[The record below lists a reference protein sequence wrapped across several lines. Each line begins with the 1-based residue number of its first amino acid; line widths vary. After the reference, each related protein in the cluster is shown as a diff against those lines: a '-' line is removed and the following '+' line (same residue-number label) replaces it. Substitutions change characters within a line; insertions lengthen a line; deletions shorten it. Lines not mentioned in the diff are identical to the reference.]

1 MADRQLIPLQTQII
15 DGNGMMTP
23 RWRAFFDGTAKQ
35 VQSVAEGE
43 GIDDAVIPAT
53 SLQDQLQF
61 EISLISEVDTV
72 FGSVA
77 QFNEDRLTESQ
88 RAAEATISEMITR
101 RNKTTQQ
108 SASVTETVQVLEGV
122 KAQWAVSVN
131 VDNQVEGLVKLSA
144 DDSESNFT
152 VVADTFQVA
161 KPGDAAGSAVPVFVI
176 GTVDGNDKVALR
188 GDMIVDGDITAS
200 KLSVSELSAIVADIG
215 TITAGVLKSSDDKMV
230 IDLDNKELVIES

>member
-1 MADRQLIPLQTQII
+1 MADRQLVPLSTQII
-15 DGNGMMTP
+15 DGNGKLTP
-23 RWRAFFDGTAKQ
+23 QWRAFFDDTAKQ
-35 VQSVAEGE
+35 VQSVAQGE

-77 QFNEDRLTESQ
+77 QFNEDRLTEAQ

-122 KAQWAVSVN
+122 KAQWAISVN
-131 VDNQVEGLVKLSA
+131 VNNQVEGLVKLSA

-161 KPGDAAGSAVPVFVI
+161 QPGQAGGSAVPVFVI
-176 GTVDGNDKVALR
+176 GTVDGQDKVALR
-188 GDMIVDGDITAS
+188 GDMIVDGDITAD
-200 KLSVSELSAIVADIG
+200 KLSVSQLSAIVANIG
-215 TITAGVLKSSDDKMV
+215 TITAGVLKSSDDKMI
-230 IDLDNKELVIES
+230 IDLDNKEIIIEA